1 MSYDAYLRRMPGE
14 LRARLERQE
23 VYAPWLGRGE
33 TMASILTSVSLMET
47 VFNRMSGAERRALGV
62 IVRSVG
68 CEPFDERR
76 LEKAADGLMTG
87 AEARAGL
94 IGLLQKM
101 IVFAFRKSWGE
112 HVYVLPQEGLKVWQ
126 AILVPEPLT
135 ADEEAPSSRNGLTV
149 IASAETELSRELV
162 QTLAFCAATP
172 LKLTK
177 NGTLHKKT
185 IQRLS
190 DSIGLEASF
199 LSGLGLKYAF
209 SDIYPLK
216 LALVADMLLR
226 LGLLKPQPEAW
237 ALDTE
242 ACADWLHRCAAEQ
255 KAVLY
260 RMWRMAAFP
269 ERTWLQHAAL
279 ALESLPEGRWI
290 AGSSLVGW
298 LQANGLL
305 DEAAAADDN
314 ELLLASLEQ
323 GWIDAMIAF
332 GWMEK
337 AADEAGRVHYRWSEK
352 PAQREPEAAAA
363 GGDDGALIVQ
373 PDFDVLVLPETPP
386 LVRFELESFADRIVS
401 GKLSVYRMSKDSVR
415 RGLGSDRTAEEML
428 ALLGRNAAYGVPDNI
443 QETLA
448 QWARP
453 FGQARFE
460 RVILLRCSDPD
471 VASRIERLPG
481 AAEWMQGRIGDR
493 DLLVS
498 PQQVRPLKALL
509 EKAGFMPGDIALTEP
524 KDEGLSDSRYPK
536 LPPKPSS
543 PVYDPMQL
551 AQSLPD
557 GKGLLYVRSSVA
569 YFEME
574 KRLPEPYDLYPEL
587 SHIPAAWLKEYRAYH
602 SSTRKEIVEKAI
614 EWKAVLQLRRG
625 GCDYR
630 IAPRKVTESR
640 GSWCLSGWEPPAPG
654 DAAIGQGSGWPRD
667 ARLAKPTAA
676 EPREEVRWFAEEW
689 QEMKLIL
696 PGINEK

>member
-14 LRARLERQE
+14 LRARLERQDI
-23 VYAPWLGRGE
+23 YAPWLGRGE
-33 TMASILTSVSLMET
+33 TMASILTSVSIMET
-47 VFNRMSGAERRALGV
+47 VFNRMSSAERRALGV

-94 IGLLQKM
+94 IGLLHKL

-135 ADEEAPSSRNGLTV
+135 DGEEEPSSQSGLTV
-149 IASAETELSRELV
+149 LASAETELSRELV
-162 QTLAFCAATP
+162 QALACCAAGP

-185 IQRLS
+185 MQRLS
-190 DSIGLEASF
+190 DSIGLETSLLA
-199 LSGLGLKYAF
+199 GLGLKYAF

-237 ALDTE
+237 ALEPE
-242 ACADWLHRCAAEQ
+242 ACAAWLRRCAAEQ
-255 KAVLY
+255 QAVLY

-269 ERTWLQHAAL
+269 ERPWLQHAAL
-279 ALESLPEGRWI
+279 ALESLPEGMWL
-290 AGSSLVGW
+290 AASSLTGW
-298 LQANGLL
+298 LQASGLL
-305 DEAAAADDN
+305 GEAAAEDG

-323 GWIDAMIAF
+323 SWINAMIAF

-352 PAQREPEAAAA
+352 PAQRGADAAAA
-363 GGDDGALIVQ
+363 GGDAGVLIVQ
-373 PDFDVLVLPETPP
+373 PDFDVLVPPQTPP
-386 LVRFELESFADRIVS
+386 LVRFELESFADRVAS

-415 RGLGSDRTAEEML
+415 RGLESDRTAAEML
-428 ALLGRNAAYGVPDNI
+428 ALLERNAAYGVPGNVR
-443 QETLA
+443 ETLA

-460 RVILLRCSDPD
+460 RVILLRCSGPE
-471 VASRIERLPG
+471 VADRIERLPG
-481 AAEWMQGRIGDR
+481 AAEWTQGRIGER

-509 EKAGFMPGDIALTEP
+509 EKAGFMPGDVALPEP
-524 KDEGLSDSRYPK
+524 GDEGLSKPRYPK
-536 LPPKPSS
+536 LPPQPAS
-543 PVYDPMQL
+543 PAFEPLQL
-551 AQSLPD
+551 AQALPD
-557 GKGLLYVRSSVA
+557 GKGLLYVRSPVA

-587 SHIPAAWLKEYRAYH
+587 SHIPAAWLKEYRTYH

-654 DAAIGQGSGWPRD
+654 DAAAGLGSGWPRD
-667 ARLAKPTAA
+667 AGLAKPAAA
-676 EPREEVRWFAEEW
+676 EPRQEIRWYAEEW